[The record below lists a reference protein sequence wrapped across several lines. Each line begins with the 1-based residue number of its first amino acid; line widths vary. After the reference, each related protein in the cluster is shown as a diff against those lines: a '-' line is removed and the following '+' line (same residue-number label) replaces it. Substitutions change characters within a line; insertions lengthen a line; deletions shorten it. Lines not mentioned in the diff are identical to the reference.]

1 MGCVIYICK
10 KNNLSLSE
18 IYEFFEN
25 YIKNNEEKTEYKY
38 LSVFVTDFDVQYK
51 QALSRIPKI
60 KRPLFT
66 KEIFSLRF
74 EEDINEL
81 SELLWFTVYDLL
93 PNTQKYIESNYTVIK
108 KIHI

>member
-1 MGCVIYICK
+1 MK
-10 KNNLSLSE
+10 K
-18 IYEFFEN
+18 
-25 YIKNNEEKTEYKY
+25 KTEYQH
-38 LSVFVTDFDVQYK
+38 LSVFVTDFDEQYK
-51 QALSRIPKI
+51 QALRKIPKT

-93 PNTQKYIESNYTVIK
+93 HNTQKYIESNYTVIK